1 MANRLLHLG
10 RDDHD
15 FLVITSLAKDVQHA
29 RVVLRGEIAHLGA
42 LDFNTTQANA
52 THQGDDGDVP
62 CANDGGCVN
71 GVDEGLDLAR
81 GEIATLGGVV
91 DLGGLDALGDVL
103 IHAKFVIK
111 ELEEETNGDQGQF
124 GGGGRI
130 VLLEVILE
138 GEDVFACG
146 ACDVV

>member
-1 MANRLLHLG
+1 M
-10 RDDHD
+10 
-15 FLVITSLAKDVQHA
+15 
-29 RVVLRGEIAHLGA
+29 
-42 LDFNTTQANA
+42 
-52 THQGDDGDVP
+52 
-62 CANDGGCVN
+62 
-71 GVDEGLDLAR
+71 AR
-81 GEIATLGGVV
+81 GEISTLGGVV
-91 DLGGLDALGDVL
+91 DFGRLDALGDVL
-103 IHAKFVIK
+103 IHANLVIK